1 LEQISQEP
9 AVSRRTGGLSLW
21 IQMIWFAGLL
31 CLLFAPVLKGMALEW
46 FHDDDMGHG
55 VFVPLVAGWMAWQKR
70 GELARASVKPCWW
83 GLALLA
89 WGFLQLIA
97 GTLGVEL
104 FVARTAFIVSV
115 AGLVLTV
122 WGVEVFRILAFPLFL
137 LAFMIRIPAI
147 VYGQVTFPLQLLASQ
162 VAETALSVIGIPVYR
177 EGNILELPSQRLSV
191 VEACSG
197 IRSLLSLAFLSL
209 VYGFFFDKRLWV
221 RLILF
226 ASTVP
231 IAIAANA
238 FRVTI
243 TGILGEYKKELAE
256 GFFHA
261 VEGWVIFM
269 VALVLLVALHRCI
282 IAAGRVVHARG

>member
-1 LEQISQEP
+1 MEQISQEP